1 MNKELKK
8 YYDTEILKTKYEEN
22 PFVVDGRFQVPMRK
36 RLKKLDTAGPLSISD
51 GKGGEVRTA
60 EVREVITVDNDQF
73 IKLFVSNLNV
83 FFDLKPTTMKLVTA
97 VISELSNKKYIN
109 GDQIYLNYKTV
120 CDYFEKHDS
129 KSMAKPSYM
138 KALAEM
144 TEKGMIAPSNL
155 PNLFYINP
163 AIFFNG
169 DRIRFVTEI
178 RRKKSAREELE
189 NAGQMNFLDD
199 KSSSIE
205 E

>member
-1 MNKELKK
+1 MNKK
-8 YYDTEILKTKYEEN
+8 YDTEVLKTKYEEN
-22 PFVVDGRFQVPMRK
+22 PFVADGRFQVPMRK
-36 RLKKLDTAGPLSISD
+36 KLKKLDTAGPLSVSD
-51 GKGGEVRTA
+51 GQGGEVKTA
-60 EVREVITVDNDQF
+60 EIREVITVDNEQF

-97 VISELSNKKYIN
+97 VISELSDKKYIN

-120 CDYFEKHDS
+120 CDYFEKHNS
-129 KSMAKPSYM
+129 KAMAKTSYM
-138 KALAEM
+138 LALAEM

-178 RRKKSAREELE
+178 RRKKSVMKELE

-199 KSSSIE
+199 KS
-205 E
+205 

>member
-1 MNKELKK
+1 MKRELKK
-8 YYDTEILKTKYEEN
+8 SYDTEALKTKYEEN

-36 RLKKLDTAGPLSISD
+36 RLKKLDTAGPLSVSD
-51 GKGGEVRTA
+51 GQGGEVRTA
-60 EVREVITVDNDQF
+60 EIREVITVDNEQF
-73 IKLFVSNLNV
+73 IKLFVGNLNV
-83 FFDLKPTTMKLVTA
+83 FFDLKPTTIKLVTA

-129 KSMAKPSYM
+129 KAMSKPSYM
-138 KALAEM
+138 TALAEM

-155 PNLFYINP
+155 QNLFFINP

-189 NAGQMNFLDD
+189 KAGQMTFLEDR
-199 KSSSIE
+199 SSSE